1 MAEVVVAPGLSVDDC
16 LLQGVLIDQHFDRAQ
31 VAFEV
36 PGVGVG
42 LGEFGRGDGHV
53 VLGRGGRAVA
63 EPGLGARTATL
74 AMDRPAHGVVTYA
87 HTGSGER
94 LHGQDGNDFV
104 YGYGGNASL
113 DDRGSDD
120 RLFGDVGNDLLRGGQ
135 GNDSVQGDAENDRLY
150 GDQADD
156 TLVGGAGRHSLF
168 GGTGADRL
176 HGGSGRD
183 GLRYLAS
190 STGVTVNPS
199 TRSAT
204 DGHAQGDVFSDIENL
219 GGLRARTPPLRQP
232 PTQLSLG
239 ARRQR
244 HSLPPQKLGPT
255 RRWSGSR
262 YLRLRGRQRH
272 RGAIAKRNP
281 KRAKVQCAEGVF
293 LVPYGLIKREDGPP

>member
-1 MAEVVVAPGLSVDDC
+1 M
-16 LLQGVLIDQHFDRAQ
+16 
-31 VAFEV
+31 
-36 PGVGVG
+36 
-42 LGEFGRGDGHV
+42 
-53 VLGRGGRAVA
+53 A

-94 LHGQDGNDFV
+94 LHGQDGK
-104 YGYGGNASL
+104 
-113 DDRGSDD
+113 
-120 RLFGDVGNDLLRGGQ
+120 RLSSMATAATPLSTTAAATIVFSEMSATICCGAGKA
-135 GNDSVQGDAENDRLY
+135 NDSVQGDAENDRLY

-219 GGLRARTPPLRQP
+219 AGSAHEHHL
-232 PTQLSLG
+232 
-239 ARRQR
+239 
-244 HSLPPQKLGPT
+244 
-255 RRWSGSR
+255 SGSR
-262 YLRLRGRQRH
+262 LPNSLWGHGGNDTLYRGRSWDRLEGGQGADNFVFVEGSAIVGPLR
-272 RGAIAKRNP
+272 RGTP
-281 KRAKVQCAEGVF
+281 S
-293 LVPYGLIKREDGPP
+293 GPRCNAPRGSSSCPTA